1 MSTDIAHLNEP
12 AKVHLD
18 DLDRKLINRLQDGLP
33 VVSKPYAAVAEE
45 LGIVE
50 DLLLERLQWLLKT
63 RILTRFGPM
72 FDIAQMGGAFC
83 LCAMAV
89 PEERYEEVTEQ
100 VNSLEEVAHN
110 YARDHELNMW
120 FVLATETPDEIES
133 CGKRIEELTGI
144 PVRLFPKEREFFI
157 EFKVP
162 V

>member
-1 MSTDIAHLNEP
+1 MSADLTALNET
-12 AKVHLD
+12 ARVNLD

-33 VVSKPYAAVAEE
+33 IVSKPYAAVAEE
-45 LGIVE
+45 LSIE
-50 DLLLERLQWLLKT
+50 EELLLKRLQWLLEA

-89 PEERYEEVTEQ
+89 PEERYEQVTEQ
-100 VNSLEEVAHN
+100 VNSLSEVAHN

-120 FVLATETPDEIES
+120 FVLATETPDEIEI
-133 CGKRIEELTGI
+133 CGKRIQQLTGI

-162 V
+162 A